1 MKSIPVAG
9 NNSSF
14 ILNLYSIFRP
24 LDFMEKYN
32 KRYGDFYILILSN
45 LSQKDF

>member
-9 NNSSF
+9 NNSSL

-24 LDFMEKYN
+24 LDFMQKYN
-32 KRYGDFYILILSN
+32 KRYGDFYRFVDKKIYQLT
-45 LSQKDF
+45 